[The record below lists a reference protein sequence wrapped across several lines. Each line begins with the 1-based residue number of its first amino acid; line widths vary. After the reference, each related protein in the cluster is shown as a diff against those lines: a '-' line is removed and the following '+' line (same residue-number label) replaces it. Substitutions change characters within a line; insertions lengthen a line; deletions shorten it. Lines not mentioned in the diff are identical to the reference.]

1 MAQFVPGCRAAN
13 QLPFILASPIV
24 VISATDMSDDPPQSV
39 FENFWCLW
47 DSGAQTSF
55 VFTSQLDAT
64 VRNNQTEGNSIM
76 DIKCDR
82 FIIRVL
88 MQHSLMIYISFSNV
102 NQTIGSVIHFR
113 PQLPNGVRFIILGQH
128 VSLLSVSYS
137 IQNVGNQF
145 TTLVIHKLFSI
156 VSSIRSSP
164 CRSTLSCYNN
174 SHRRTVKLSEPST
187 SVFSR
192 FGACAKDLQPGY
204 TLPPKLNINL
214 NQNP

>member
-1 MAQFVPGCRAAN
+1 MPLGLWCADLLRFYQPARCHCEEQSNRR
-13 QLPFILASPIV
+13 QLHHGYQVRPFYYSR
-24 VISATDMSDDPPQSV
+24 
-39 FENFWCLW
+39 
-47 DSGAQTSF
+47 
-55 VFTSQLDAT
+55 LDAA
-64 VRNNQTEGNSIM
+64 
-76 DIKCDR
+76 
-82 FIIRVL
+82 
-88 MQHSLMIYISFSNV
+88 FSNDLHQLLEL

-128 VSLLSVSYS
+128 VSLLSISYS

-145 TTLVIHKLFSI
+145 TTLVIHRLFSI

-192 FGACAKDLQPGY
+192 FGACAKD
-204 TLPPKLNINL
+204 PPNL
-214 NQNP
+214 